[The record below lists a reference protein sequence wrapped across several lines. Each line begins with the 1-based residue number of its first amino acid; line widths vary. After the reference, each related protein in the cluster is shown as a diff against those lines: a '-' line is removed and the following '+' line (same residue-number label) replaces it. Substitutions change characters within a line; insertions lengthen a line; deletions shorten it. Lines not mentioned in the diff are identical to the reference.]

1 MPGIAA
7 KGAAAGDDKNSP
19 LGMKG
24 DARSGVVKAMMRN
37 AQPGG
42 ENGLGLVEADTL
54 GLALDDS
61 VSIDGP
67 LPYDERRPLRG
78 SQGGRRRRP
87 NCRARLV
94 VAGKKNAMA
103 EVPKS
108 IRQKLLKKPAQSKK
122 RATRAAKDDKVG
134 GVVM

>member
-1 MPGIAA
+1 MGALAAPGRRLDTPRHSSYASRA
-7 KGAAAGDDKNSP
+7 Q
-19 LGMKG
+19 G

-78 SQGGRRRRP
+78 S
-87 NCRARLV
+87 
-94 VAGKKNAMA
+94 
-103 EVPKS
+103 
-108 IRQKLLKKPAQSKK
+108 
-122 RATRAAKDDKVG
+122 
-134 GVVM
+134 